1 MKYLILA
8 LLTQTMLMLISLG
21 YVYASDDEMLEQY
34 MTQCNAPAALYDPEV
49 MASTLAEPYKFLQL
63 LEIMSAPATTMTVYE
78 CIANEEQR
86 QTVIKTMSDP
96 DKLAA
101 SMSTFMSPQM
111 YMNWMTAMQ
120 NPETQQALTTY
131 MNPGHIRQWMSSVFE
146 LGAQHYSLKNN

>member
-1 MKYLILA
+1 
-8 LLTQTMLMLISLG
+8 MLISLG
-21 YVYASDDEMLEQY
+21 CVYASDDEMLEHY
-34 MTQCNAPAALYDPEV
+34 MAQCNAPAALYDPEV
-49 MASTLAEPYKFLQL
+49 MANTLAEPDKFLQL

-101 SMSTFMSPQM
+101 SMSRFMSPQM
-111 YMNWMTAMQ
+111 YLNWMTAMQ

-131 MNPGHIRQWMSSVFE
+131 MNPEHFRQWMNSVFE